1 MDPGTQPESLI
12 SDWPNSFVD
21 TTPIP
26 KRIWEAADPPADT
39 VAQSPFPI
47 FIPVLFSSVPLSP
60 QNKVTRDRSW
70 TVRLW
75 NVTTLQDFHISSVV
89 DINGSNRTFP
99 ICRLHMWWFLL
110 CDCGNRGIITMSF
123 FIYLMGDQNAW
134 RLAICSQLHAIN
146 HVIKRYVNCTFI
158 EFFQSWPS
166 PFWEQRLPCK
176 APPTHQER

>member
-99 ICRLHMWWFLL
+99 ICRLHMW
-110 CDCGNRGIITMSF
+110 
-123 FIYLMGDQNAW
+123 
-134 RLAICSQLHAIN
+134 
-146 HVIKRYVNCTFI
+146 
-158 EFFQSWPS
+158 QSWYYHDVILHLS
-166 PFWEQRLPCK
+166 YWRSECMEARHLFTTSRYQSR
-176 APPTHQER
+176 HQTVCELYFHRVFPVLTVTILGAEATM